1 MRRWTSCKI
10 HINLLWEESRI
21 AIITR
26 YAFIVENNQERVVP
40 IVAGTMGRS
49 LLG

>member
-1 MRRWTSCKI
+1 MDLIKI

-21 AIITR
+21 AILTR

-40 IVAGTMGRS
+40 TVAGPVGRG